1 MPLSVLL
8 TNHALAMRAGSE
20 TYLRDVALALL
31 RRGHRPIAFSLIHGV
46 VADEL
51 RRATVPVVD
60 DLSKLGRPPD
70 VVHGH
75 HHLETLLAAL
85 TFPDVPIVHFC
96 HGWIPWDEKPLRHPA
111 IRQYVAVDEVCA
123 DRLVHEEG
131 IPADSVETLLNFVDL
146 RRFRPRQPLP
156 ARPGRALIF
165 SNSAT
170 DDGYVRRIQ
179 AACTAFGIAVDVVGH
194 LAGNAAAAPES
205 VLPRYDIV
213 FAKGRAALEAM
224 AVGCA
229 VVIADWLGCGPLVTP
244 ETFDRLRSRNFGVR
258 ELVHEHD
265 ETWYADQIR
274 RYDIEAATAVRD
286 RVRAEA
292 DLESA
297 VDRLIALYERA
308 LVRAAGPGDGH
319 RAAAEHLR
327 LVMRPLKEA
336 SALRLRAEQLE
347 RELTLA
353 RHERDTVTQE
363 RTSLHDRIATL
374 EANER
379 ALHDAA
385 AHDRHEAGR
394 RASALEGREQAA
406 HVAAERL
413 ARELAEARQRCA
425 RLERMLAEYQG
436 LTALRLRDA
445 VLRLPLA
452 GSAAHGVARLMFP
465 SRKTP

>member
-1 MPLSVLL
+1 
-8 TNHALAMRAGSE
+8 
-20 TYLRDVALALL
+20 
-31 RRGHRPIAFSLIHGV
+31 
-46 VADEL
+46 
-51 RRATVPVVD
+51 
-60 DLSKLGRPPD
+60 
-70 VVHGH
+70 
-75 HHLETLLAAL
+75 
-85 TFPDVPIVHFC
+85 
-96 HGWIPWDEKPLRHPA
+96 
-111 IRQYVAVDEVCA
+111 
-123 DRLVHEEG
+123 
-131 IPADSVETLLNFVDL
+131 
-146 RRFRPRQPLP
+146 
-156 ARPGRALIF
+156 
-165 SNSAT
+165 
-170 DDGYVRRIQ
+170 
-179 AACTAFGIAVDVVGH
+179 
-194 LAGNAAAAPES
+194 
-205 VLPRYDIV
+205 
-213 FAKGRAALEAM
+213 
-224 AVGCA
+224 
-229 VVIADWLGCGPLVTP
+229 
-244 ETFDRLRSRNFGVR
+244 
-258 ELVHEHD
+258 
-265 ETWYADQIR
+265 
-274 RYDIEAATAVRD
+274 VRD